1 MLEYALRKE
10 YLFVLILFHVL
21 LKLNMAKLQMD
32 TFLFN
37 DKGAYSQM
45 NEKISVLI
53 ADDNK
58 VFADSLRDYLK
69 TQQEFEVVGCAYDG
83 EEALG
88 MLLETKPDVLVLDT
102 IMPKRDG
109 LSVLKRIQEMR
120 FAKVPIVIAVS
131 VSDSAWIM
139 ESATKLGAK
148 YFMLK
153 PQSNE
158 AMAEIIRS
166 FYTPLPITPRTASAI
181 GVAPAAI
188 NNKPETVD
196 LESLVTEF
204 IHELGVPAHIKGYQ
218 YIRSAIM
225 MVVENMELLNY
236 ITKQL
241 YPAIAKKYGTTSS
254 RVERAIRHS
263 IEVAW
268 TRGKPQTMDEI
279 FGYTIDTGKGKP
291 TNSEF
296 IAMVAD
302 RIRLRI
308 K

>member
-1 MLEYALRKE
+1 M
-10 YLFVLILFHVL
+10 
-21 LKLNMAKLQMD
+21 
-32 TFLFN
+32 
-37 DKGAYSQM
+37 
-45 NEKISVLI
+45 EKVSVLI

-58 VFADSLRDYLK
+58 AFADNLLDYLK
-69 TQQEFEVVGCAYDG
+69 AKDDIANVDVAYDG
-83 EEALG
+83 EEACG
-88 MLLETKPDVLVLDT
+88 MITEMKPDIVLLDI

-109 LSVLKRIQEMR
+109 ISVMNRISNSHLAKKPMCIALSVTASERIMKACQDAGCE
-120 FAKVPIVIAVS
+120 
-131 VSDSAWIM
+131 
-139 ESATKLGAK
+139 
-148 YFMLK
+148 YFLLK
-153 PQSNE
+153 PQTND
-158 AMAEIIRS
+158 AIYDTIRS
-166 FYTPLPITPRTASAI
+166 FGTKAGRTSFEV
-181 GVAPAAI
+181 VARDD
-188 NNKPETVD
+188 KKSYD
-196 LESLVTEF
+196 LEALVTDF

-218 YIRSAIM
+218 YVRTAIM

-241 YPAIAKKYGTTSS
+241 YPVIAKKYSTTSS

-268 TRGKPQTMDEI
+268 SRGRPETMNKI

-302 RIRLRI
+302 RIRLQI

>member
-1 MLEYALRKE
+1 M
-10 YLFVLILFHVL
+10 
-21 LKLNMAKLQMD
+21 
-32 TFLFN
+32 
-37 DKGAYSQM
+37 
-45 NEKISVLI
+45 EKVSVLI

-58 VFADSLRDYLK
+58 AFADNLFDYLK
-69 TQQEFEVVGCAYDG
+69 TKDDIASVNVAYDG
-83 EEALG
+83 EEAYG
-88 MLLETKPDVLVLDT
+88 MITEMKPDVVLLDI

-109 LSVLKRIQEMR
+109 ISVMNRISNSHLAKKPMTIALSVTSSERIMKACQ
-120 FAKVPIVIAVS
+120 
-131 VSDSAWIM
+131 DSGC
-139 ESATKLGAK
+139 E
-148 YFMLK
+148 YFLLK
-153 PQSNE
+153 PQTND
-158 AMAEIIRS
+158 AIYDTIRS
-166 FYTPLPITPRTASAI
+166 FGQKTGRTSFEVI
-181 GVAPAAI
+181 S
-188 NNKPETVD
+188 KDDKKDYD
-196 LESLVTEF
+196 LEALVTDF

-218 YIRSAIM
+218 YVRTAIM

-241 YPAIAKKYGTTSS
+241 YPVIAKKYSTTSS

-268 TRGKPQTMDEI
+268 SRGRPETMNKI

-302 RIRLRI
+302 RIRLQI

>member
-1 MLEYALRKE
+1 MTQKTTGL
-10 YLFVLILFHVL
+10 VV
-21 LKLNMAKLQMD
+21 
-32 TFLFN
+32 
-37 DKGAYSQM
+37 
-45 NEKISVLI
+45 
-53 ADDNK
+53 DDNK
-58 VFADSLRDYLK
+58 IFADSLAEHLK
-69 TQQEFEVVGCAYDG
+69 AQQEFEVAGCAYDG

-88 MLLETKPDVLVLDT
+88 MIIETKPDVIILDT

-109 LSVLKRIQEMR
+109 LSVLKRIHEI
-120 FAKVPIVIAVS
+120 KLDKIPIVIAVS
-131 VSDSAWIM
+131 VADSKWITD
-139 ESATKLGAK
+139 SLTRLGAA
-148 YFMLK
+148 YFLLK

-158 AMAEIIRS
+158 AITDIIRTFS
-166 FYTPLPITPRTASAI
+166 STHKPTQKAPLITPQYSSSNEI
-181 GVAPAAI
+181 
-188 NNKPETVD
+188 D
-196 LESLVTEF
+196 LETLVTEF

-218 YIRSAIM
+218 YIRTAIM
-225 MVVENMELLNY
+225 MVVENMEMLNY

-241 YPAIAKKYGTTSS
+241 YPEIAKKYQTTSS

-268 TRGKPQTMDEI
+268 SRGKPQTMDEI

-302 RIRLRI
+302 RIRLQI

>member
-1 MLEYALRKE
+1 M
-10 YLFVLILFHVL
+10 
-21 LKLNMAKLQMD
+21 
-32 TFLFN
+32 
-37 DKGAYSQM
+37 
-45 NEKISVLI
+45 EKVSVLI

-58 VFADSLRDYLK
+58 GFADSLKDFLVTK
-69 TQQEFEVVGCAYDG
+69 DDISSVNVAYDG
-83 EEALG
+83 EEAYG
-88 MLLETKPDVLVLDT
+88 MIMELKPDIVLLDI

-109 LSVLKRIQEMR
+109 LSVMNKI
-120 FAKVPIVIAVS
+120 
-131 VSDSAWIM
+131 SDSRLAKKPMCIALSVTGSERIM
-139 ESATKLGAK
+139 SACQDAGCE
-148 YFMLK
+148 YFLLK
-153 PQSNE
+153 PQTND
-158 AMAEIIRS
+158 AIYDTIKS
-166 FYTPLPITPRTASAI
+166 FGKKSGRTSFEVI
-181 GVAPAAI
+181 S
-188 NNKPETVD
+188 KEEKKDYD
-196 LESLVTEF
+196 LEELVTEF

-218 YIRSAIM
+218 YVRTAIM

-241 YPAIAKKYGTTSS
+241 YPVIAKRYSTTSS

-268 TRGKPQTMDEI
+268 SRGRPETMNQI

-302 RIRLRI
+302 RIRLQI

>member
-1 MLEYALRKE
+1 M
-10 YLFVLILFHVL
+10 
-21 LKLNMAKLQMD
+21 
-32 TFLFN
+32 
-37 DKGAYSQM
+37 
-45 NEKISVLI
+45 EKVSVLI

-58 VFADSLRDYLK
+58 AFADNLFDYLK
-69 TQQEFEVVGCAYDG
+69 TKDDIASVNVAYDG
-83 EEALG
+83 EEAYG
-88 MLLETKPDVLVLDT
+88 MITEMKPDVVLLDI

-109 LSVLKRIQEMR
+109 ISVMNRIANSHLAKKPMCIALSVTSSERIMNACQD
-120 FAKVPIVIAVS
+120 VGC
-131 VSDSAWIM
+131 D
-139 ESATKLGAK
+139 
-148 YFMLK
+148 YFLLK
-153 PQSNE
+153 PQTND
-158 AMAEIIRS
+158 AIYDTIRS
-166 FYTPLPITPRTASAI
+166 FGQKAGRTSFEVI
-181 GVAPAAI
+181 S
-188 NNKPETVD
+188 KDDKKDYD
-196 LESLVTEF
+196 LEALVTDF

-218 YIRSAIM
+218 YVRTAIM

-241 YPAIAKKYGTTSS
+241 YPVIAKKYSTTSS

-268 TRGKPQTMDEI
+268 SRGRPETMNKI

-302 RIRLRI
+302 RIRLQI

>member
-1 MLEYALRKE
+1 M
-10 YLFVLILFHVL
+10 
-21 LKLNMAKLQMD
+21 
-32 TFLFN
+32 
-37 DKGAYSQM
+37 G
-45 NEKISVLI
+45 KISVLI

-58 VFADSLRDYLK
+58 VFADGLSDYLK
-69 TQQEFEVVGCAYDG
+69 TQRDFEVVGCAYDG
-83 EEALG
+83 EEAIG
-88 MLLETKPDVLVLDT
+88 KLLEEKPDCLILDT
-102 IMPKRDG
+102 IMPKCDG
-109 LSVLKRIQEMR
+109 LSVLKRMREIRPNEMP
-120 FAKVPIVIAVS
+120 AVICVS
-131 VSDSAWIM
+131 VTDSAWIM
-139 ESATKLGAK
+139 ESALRLGAR

-158 AMAEIIRS
+158 AVTEIIRS
-166 FYTPLPITPRTASAI
+166 VCSPASLGARSVGVTAPGGSA
-181 GVAPAAI
+181 VSSAADR
-188 NNKPETVD
+188 PD
-196 LESLVTEF
+196 LETLVTEV

-218 YIRSAIM
+218 YMRSAIM

-241 YPAIAKKYGTTSS
+241 YPTIAKKYGTTSS

>member
-1 MLEYALRKE
+1 MEER
-10 YLFVLILFHVL
+10 
-21 LKLNMAKLQMD
+21 
-32 TFLFN
+32 
-37 DKGAYSQM
+37 
-45 NEKISVLI
+45 ISVLI

-58 VFADSLRDYLK
+58 EFADGVKEFLRTKRDIG
-69 TQQEFEVVGCAYDG
+69 TVNVAYDG
-83 EEALG
+83 EEAYQ
-88 MLLETKPDVLVLDT
+88 MIMEVKPDVVLLDI

-109 LSVLKRIQEMR
+109 ISVLKR
-120 FAKVPIVIAVS
+120 
-131 VSDSAWIM
+131 VSDSHLAKKPMCIALSVTGSERIM
-139 ESATKLGAK
+139 DAVQNAGAE
-148 YFMLK
+148 YFLLK
-153 PQSNE
+153 PQSEE
-158 AMAEIIRS
+158 AIYDIIKSFSGRLTRSGFEVIAEKD
-166 FYTPLPITPRTASAI
+166 A
-181 GVAPAAI
+181 
-188 NNKPETVD
+188 KDDCD
-196 LESLVTEF
+196 LEFLVTEF

-218 YIRSAIM
+218 YVRTAIM

-241 YPAIAKKYGTTSS
+241 YPVIAKKYSTTSS

-268 TRGKPQTMDEI
+268 SRGRPETMNKI
-279 FGYTIDTGKGKP
+279 FGYTIDNGKGKP

>member
-1 MLEYALRKE
+1 M
-10 YLFVLILFHVL
+10 
-21 LKLNMAKLQMD
+21 
-32 TFLFN
+32 N
-37 DKGAYSQM
+37 DKT
-45 NEKISVLI
+45 SVLI

-58 VFADSLRDYLK
+58 IFTDGLCEYIK
-69 TQQEFEVVGCAYDG
+69 TQPVLTVAGCAYDG
-83 EEALG
+83 DEALG
-88 MLLETKPDVLVLDT
+88 MIIETKPDVIVLDT

-109 LSVLKRIQEMR
+109 ISVLKRISEMR
-120 FAKVPIVIAVS
+120 LEKTPAVIAVS
-131 VSDSAWIM
+131 VSDSPWIT
-139 ESATKLGAK
+139 ESVSRLGGA
-148 YFMLK
+148 YFLLK

-158 AMAEIIRS
+158 AVTDIIRS
-166 FYTPLPITPRTASAI
+166 FTRFTPPQQKSSTIAAL
-181 GVAPAAI
+181 APQA
-188 NNKPETVD
+188 KELD

-218 YIRSAIM
+218 YIRTAIM
-225 MVVENMELLNY
+225 MVVNDMDMLNF

-268 TRGKPQTMDEI
+268 NRGKPQTMDEI

-302 RIRLRI
+302 RIRLQI

>member
-1 MLEYALRKE
+1 M
-10 YLFVLILFHVL
+10 
-21 LKLNMAKLQMD
+21 
-32 TFLFN
+32 
-37 DKGAYSQM
+37 
-45 NEKISVLI
+45 EKVSVLI

-58 VFADSLRDYLK
+58 AFADNLLDYLK
-69 TQQEFEVVGCAYDG
+69 AKDDIANVDVAYDG
-83 EEALG
+83 EEACG
-88 MLLETKPDVLVLDT
+88 MITEMKPDIVLLDI

-109 LSVLKRIQEMR
+109 ISVMNRISNSHLAKKPMCIALSVTASERIMKACQDAGCE
-120 FAKVPIVIAVS
+120 
-131 VSDSAWIM
+131 
-139 ESATKLGAK
+139 
-148 YFMLK
+148 YFLLK
-153 PQSNE
+153 PQTND
-158 AMAEIIRS
+158 AIYDTIRS
-166 FYTPLPITPRTASAI
+166 FGTKAGRTSFEV
-181 GVAPAAI
+181 VARDD
-188 NNKPETVD
+188 KKSYD
-196 LESLVTEF
+196 LEALVTDF

-218 YIRSAIM
+218 YVRTAIM

-241 YPAIAKKYGTTSS
+241 YPVIAKKYSTTSS

-268 TRGKPQTMDEI
+268 SRGRPETMNQI

-302 RIRLRI
+302 RIRLQI

>member
-1 MLEYALRKE
+1 M
-10 YLFVLILFHVL
+10 
-21 LKLNMAKLQMD
+21 
-32 TFLFN
+32 
-37 DKGAYSQM
+37 G
-45 NEKISVLI
+45 KISVLI

-58 VFADSLRDYLK
+58 VFADGLSEYLK
-69 TQQEFEVVGCAYDG
+69 TQQDFEVVGCAYDG
-83 EEALG
+83 EETMG
-88 MLLETKPDVLVLDT
+88 MILETKPDCLILDT
-102 IMPKRDG
+102 IMPKCDG
-109 LSVLKRIQEMR
+109 LSVLKRMQEIRMDK
-120 FAKVPIVIAVS
+120 FPVVICVS
-131 VSDSAWIM
+131 VTDSAWIM
-139 ESATKLGAK
+139 ESALKLGAK

-158 AMAEIIRS
+158 AVTEMIRS
-166 FYTPLPITPRTASAI
+166 MCSPVSFGTKTVGAVMPGGMLKMQVSE
-181 GVAPAAI
+181 
-188 NNKPETVD
+188 KPD
-196 LESLVTEF
+196 LETLVTEV

-218 YIRSAIM
+218 YMRSAIM

-241 YPAIAKKYGTTSS
+241 YPTIAKKYGTTSS

>member
-1 MLEYALRKE
+1 M
-10 YLFVLILFHVL
+10 
-21 LKLNMAKLQMD
+21 
-32 TFLFN
+32 
-37 DKGAYSQM
+37 
-45 NEKISVLI
+45 EKYSVLI

-58 VFADSLRDYLK
+58 VFADGLKEYLRTKED
-69 TQQEFEVVGCAYDG
+69 VGNVETAYDG
-83 EEALG
+83 EEAYSLI
-88 MLLETKPDVLVLDT
+88 MEMKPDVVLIDI

-109 LSVLKRIQEMR
+109 LSVMQKLAASHLAKKPMCIALSVTGSERIMG
-120 FAKVPIVIAVS
+120 IARE
-131 VSDSAWIM
+131 A
-139 ESATKLGAK
+139 GAE
-148 YFMLK
+148 YFLLK
-153 PQSNE
+153 PQSEE
-158 AMAEIIRS
+158 AVYDTIRS
-166 FYTPLPITPRTASAI
+166 FGIKTGRTSFEVI
-181 GVAPAAI
+181 SGESE
-188 NNKPETVD
+188 KEYD
-196 LESLVTEF
+196 LEALVTEF

-218 YIRSAIM
+218 YVRTAIM

-241 YPAIAKKYGTTSS
+241 YPVIAKRYSTTSS

-268 TRGKPQTMDEI
+268 SRGRPETMNRI

-302 RIRLRI
+302 RIRLQI

>member
-1 MLEYALRKE
+1 
-10 YLFVLILFHVL
+10 
-21 LKLNMAKLQMD
+21 
-32 TFLFN
+32 
-37 DKGAYSQM
+37 M
-45 NEKISVLI
+45 NNKVSVLI

-58 VFADSLRDYLK
+58 AFADGVKEYLRTK
-69 TQQEFEVVGCAYDG
+69 EEIVTVNTAYDG
-83 EEALG
+83 DEAYG
-88 MLLETKPDVLVLDT
+88 MIMEVKPDIVLMDI

-109 LSVLKRIQEMR
+109 LSVMNKL
-120 FAKVPIVIAVS
+120 
-131 VSDSAWIM
+131 SDSHMAKKPMCIALSITGSERIM
-139 ESATKLGAK
+139 KAASDAGAE
-148 YFMLK
+148 YFLLK

-158 AMAEIIRS
+158 AIYYTIKS
-166 FYTPLPITPRTASAI
+166 FTENSRRTAFEVISKEEQ
-181 GVAPAAI
+181 
-188 NNKPETVD
+188 KPYD
-196 LESLVTEF
+196 LEALVTEF

-218 YIRSAIM
+218 YVRTAIM

-241 YPAIAKKYGTTSS
+241 YPVIAKKYSTTSS

-268 TRGKPQTMDEI
+268 TRGRPETMNKI
-279 FGYTIDTGKGKP
+279 FGYTIDNGKGKP

-302 RIRLRI
+302 RIRLQV

>member
-1 MLEYALRKE
+1 ME
-10 YLFVLILFHVL
+10 
-21 LKLNMAKLQMD
+21 LQ
-32 TFLFN
+32 
-37 DKGAYSQM
+37 K
-45 NEKISVLI
+45 SVLI

-58 VFADSLRDYLK
+58 QFADELR
-69 TQQEFEVVGCAYDG
+69 EFFRTKADMGAVYVAYDG
-83 EEALG
+83 EEAYE
-88 MLLETKPDVLVLDT
+88 MVMETKPDVVLTDI

-109 LSVLKRIQEMR
+109 LSLMKKISASKLAKKPMFIALSVTGSERIM
-120 FAKVPIVIAVS
+120 
-131 VSDSAWIM
+131 SA
-139 ESATKLGAK
+139 AQDAGAE
-148 YFMLK
+148 YFLLK
-153 PQSNE
+153 PQSAE
-158 AMAEIIRS
+158 AVYEAVGNFGAGSKRTSFEIIEEDVKKS
-166 FYTPLPITPRTASAI
+166 Y
-181 GVAPAAI
+181 
-188 NNKPETVD
+188 D

-218 YIRSAIM
+218 YVRTAIM

-236 ITKQL
+236 ITKEL
-241 YPAIAKKYGTTSS
+241 YPDIAKKYSTTSS

-268 TRGKPQTMDEI
+268 SRGRPETMNRI

-302 RIRLRI
+302 RIRLQI

>member
-1 MLEYALRKE
+1 M
-10 YLFVLILFHVL
+10 
-21 LKLNMAKLQMD
+21 
-32 TFLFN
+32 
-37 DKGAYSQM
+37 
-45 NEKISVLI
+45 EKVSVLI

-58 VFADSLRDYLK
+58 AFADSLFDYLK
-69 TQQEFEVVGCAYDG
+69 TKDTIAAVDVAYDG
-83 EEALG
+83 EEAYG
-88 MLLETKPDVLVLDT
+88 MIMEMKPDIVLLDI

-109 LSVLKRIQEMR
+109 LSVLGKLQNSHLAKKPMCIALSVTASNRIMTACQDAGCE
-120 FAKVPIVIAVS
+120 
-131 VSDSAWIM
+131 
-139 ESATKLGAK
+139 
-148 YFMLK
+148 YFLLK
-153 PQSNE
+153 PQTNE
-158 AMAEIIRS
+158 AIYDTIKSFGSRS
-166 FYTPLPITPRTASAI
+166 GRTSFEVLA
-181 GVAPAAI
+181 
-188 NNKPETVD
+188 KDDKKTYD
-196 LESLVTEF
+196 LEALVTDF

-218 YIRSAIM
+218 YVRTAIM

-241 YPAIAKKYGTTSS
+241 YPVIAKKYSTTSS

-268 TRGKPQTMDEI
+268 SRGRPETMNQI

-302 RIRLRI
+302 RIRLQI

>member
-1 MLEYALRKE
+1 M
-10 YLFVLILFHVL
+10 
-21 LKLNMAKLQMD
+21 
-32 TFLFN
+32 
-37 DKGAYSQM
+37 
-45 NEKISVLI
+45 EKVSVLI

-58 VFADSLRDYLK
+58 AFADNLFDYLK
-69 TQQEFEVVGCAYDG
+69 TKDDIANVGVAYDG
-83 EEALG
+83 EEACG
-88 MLLETKPDVLVLDT
+88 MITEMKPDILLLDI

-109 LSVLKRIQEMR
+109 ISVMNRISNSHLAKKPMFIALSVTASERIMKACQDAGCE
-120 FAKVPIVIAVS
+120 
-131 VSDSAWIM
+131 
-139 ESATKLGAK
+139 
-148 YFMLK
+148 YFLLK
-153 PQSNE
+153 PQTND
-158 AMAEIIRS
+158 AIYDTIRS
-166 FYTPLPITPRTASAI
+166 FGKRAGRTSFEVI
-181 GVAPAAI
+181 SKDDKEGY
-188 NNKPETVD
+188 D
-196 LESLVTEF
+196 LEALVTDF

-218 YIRSAIM
+218 YVRTAIM

-241 YPAIAKKYGTTSS
+241 YPVIAKKYSTTSS

-268 TRGKPQTMDEI
+268 SRGRPETMNKI

-302 RIRLRI
+302 RIRLQI

>member
-1 MLEYALRKE
+1 
-10 YLFVLILFHVL
+10 
-21 LKLNMAKLQMD
+21 
-32 TFLFN
+32 
-37 DKGAYSQM
+37 M

-58 VFADSLRDYLK
+58 AFSDGVANYLRGQK
-69 TQQEFEVVGCAYDG
+69 EFNVVGCAYDG

-88 MLLETKPDVLVLDT
+88 MILETKPDIVLLDI

-109 LSVLKRIQEMR
+109 LSVLKRLQEIR
-120 FAKVPIVIAVS
+120 LDKTPAVITVS
-131 VSDSAWIM
+131 VTESAWIT
-139 ESATKLGAK
+139 ESATRLGAK
-148 YFMLK
+148 YFLLK

-158 AMAEIIRS
+158 AIADTLKAFANVPKS
-166 FYTPLPITPRTASAI
+166 VQKAAFAQDTASA
-181 GVAPAAI
+181 
-188 NNKPETVD
+188 KKVD
-196 LESLVTEF
+196 LESLVTGF

-218 YIRSAIM
+218 YIRTAIM
-225 MVVENMELLNY
+225 MVVDNMELLNY

-268 TRGKPQTMDEI
+268 NRGKPETMDEI
-279 FGYTIDTGKGKP
+279 FGYTIDNGKGKP

-302 RIRLRI
+302 RIRLQI

>member
-1 MLEYALRKE
+1 
-10 YLFVLILFHVL
+10 
-21 LKLNMAKLQMD
+21 MD
-32 TFLFN
+32 KF
-37 DKGAYSQM
+37 
-45 NEKISVLI
+45 SVLI

-58 VFADSLRDYLK
+58 AFADNLKEYLRTKDEIG
-69 TQQEFEVVGCAYDG
+69 TVETAYDG
-83 EEALG
+83 EEAYA
-88 MLLETKPDVLVLDT
+88 MIMEVKPDIVLVDI

-109 LSVLKRIQEMR
+109 LSVLQKLANSHLAKKPMCIAISVTGSERIMNAAQD
-120 FAKVPIVIAVS
+120 A
-131 VSDSAWIM
+131 
-139 ESATKLGAK
+139 GAE
-148 YFMLK
+148 YFLLK
-153 PQSNE
+153 PQSEE
-158 AMAEIIRS
+158 AIYDTIRS
-166 FYTPLPITPRTASAI
+166 FGKRSGRTGFEVVS
-181 GVAPAAI
+181 VDDD
-188 NNKPETVD
+188 KSYD

-218 YIRSAIM
+218 YVRTAIM

-241 YPAIAKKYGTTSS
+241 YPVIAKKYSTTSS

-268 TRGKPQTMDEI
+268 SRGRPETMNRI

-302 RIRLRI
+302 RIRLQI